1 MTRQQQII
9 KQNRIGE
16 LLNSLD
22 DDCVKYPILCAIIDE
37 LRMLLDEIREKRKRV
52 S

>member
-1 MTRQQQII
+1 MTKQQRIM

-22 DDCVKYPILCAIIDE
+22 DYVKYPVLYAIIDE
-37 LRMLLDEIREKRKRV
+37 LRMLLDEVKEKRKRV

>member
-1 MTRQQQII
+1 MTKQQRIM

-22 DDCVKYPILCAIIDE
+22 DHVKFPIIYSIIDE
-37 LRMLLDEIREKRKRV
+37 LRMLLDEVKEKRRV
-52 S
+52 LS